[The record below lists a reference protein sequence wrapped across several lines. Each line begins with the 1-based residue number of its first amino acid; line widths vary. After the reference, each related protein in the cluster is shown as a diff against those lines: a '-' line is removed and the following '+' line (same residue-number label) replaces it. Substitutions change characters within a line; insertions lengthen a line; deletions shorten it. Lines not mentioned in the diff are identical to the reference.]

1 MQDDNNKNLIL
12 ATALSFLV
20 IMGWFLFFP
29 PQNPPQQ
36 PPAQTGQTA
45 ATPGAD
51 APNSVPSATTDAT
64 VPSATTPAASTKKAE
79 TLEQALA
86 KSPRVKIDTK
96 RVFGSISLTGAL
108 IDDVSLKDY
117 NVHLNDNSQKVRILS
132 PIRKDSGYWAF
143 HAWWSPDKSVAPE
156 DVPSAKTLWRVKS
169 GDILTETTPVV
180 LQWDNGQGLVFQ
192 RDISIDANYLITI
205 KQSVQNNTGKTIQLA
220 AYSALTSK
228 GDPKIRG
235 RYILH
240 EGAVASFDGKLVEET
255 YKKIR
260 KFDENSQGVNA
271 QTYKIA
277 KGGWT
282 GFTTQYW
289 MTNLL
294 PDPSQSFDS
303 VIEYSARANRYQ
315 TDVRMPPVTIAP
327 NGSYAVTTSLFAG
340 AKEYETIKSYE
351 KSKGYNQFIDSIDWG
366 MFFFLTK
373 PIFHVLHF
381 LNGLIGNMGL
391 AIIGLTIFL
400 KALLFPLAYKSYVS
414 MARMK
419 ELQPQMEAIKEKA
432 GDDKQKVQKEIM
444 LLYREKKVNPA
455 AGCLPIFL
463 QIPIFFSLY
472 KVIFVTIEL
481 YQVPFFGWIQDLS
494 APDPTSVLNLFGLLP
509 YAPTDLPQFMSILS
523 IGVLPIL
530 MGISMFLQQKLN
542 PAPTD
547 KTQAQIFAWMPWVF
561 MFMLGRFASGLVLYW
576 ITNNTITFIQQYTIM
591 RSQGVKP
598 DVLGNIFK
606 RFKKDEAKS

>member
-29 PQNPPQQ
+29 PQQQAQQ
-36 PPAQTGQTA
+36 PPEQASQTA
-45 ATPGAD
+45 GAPSAD

-64 VPSATTPAASTKKAE
+64 VPSATVAVDKTE

-86 KSPRVKIDTK
+86 KSPRVKINTK

-108 IDDVSLKDY
+108 IDDLSLKDY
-117 NVHLNDNSQKVRILS
+117 NLHLNDNSDKVRILS
-132 PIRKDSGYWAF
+132 PIQADAGYWAF

-156 DVPSAKTLWRVKS
+156 NIPTAKTLWRVKS
-169 GDILTETTPVV
+169 GTALTETTPVV
-180 LQWDNGQGLVFQ
+180 LEWDNGQGLVFQ
-192 RDISIDANYLITI
+192 RDISIDENYLITI

-220 AYSALTSK
+220 PYSALTRK
-228 GDPKIRG
+228 GALNIRG
-235 RYILH
+235 FYILH

-260 KFDENSQGVNA
+260 KFDPNGYGGNA
-271 QTYKIA
+271 TSYKITE
-277 KGGWT
+277 GGWT
-282 GFTTQYW
+282 GFTNQYW

-294 PDPSQSFDS
+294 PEPDQSFDS
-303 VIEYSARANRYQ
+303 VIEYNEQADRYQ
-315 TDVRMPPVTIAP
+315 TDLRLPAVTIAP
-327 NGSYAVTTSLFAG
+327 NGSYDVTTSLFAG
-340 AKEYETIKSYE
+340 AKEYEAIKSYGNE
-351 KSKGYNQFIDSIDWG
+351 KGYNQFIDSIDWG

-391 AIIGLTIFL
+391 AIIGLTIFI

-419 ELQPQMEAIKEKA
+419 ELQPQMEKIKEDA

-509 YAPTDLPQFMSILS
+509 YAPTDLPQFMAILS

-598 DVLGNIFK
+598 DILGNIFK
-606 RFKKDEAKS
+606 RFKKNESES